1 MKTMRQH
8 LNRLERKLS
17 KYPEEKRRFTSGK
30 GSRRPVLE
38 LASDIVFEEFSEDI
52 NEVQKKYDV
61 IIEWDAHSLFEE
73 RIPLIKVTISPE
85 HPFFKEHLEKVGS
98 GWHVLAPTNSVEKGT
113 PIVRLYSKREDKQ
126 DRTALIASRF
136 QVQYVGYLDMTL
148 EDIILER
155 LQSYWKKM
163 VESIKEA
170 KSIEEVET
178 TLYAAAGRE
187 EFLRLMTLRE
197 GLFGSAARTNHFYTN
212 CTSSWDKE
220 KWERSIFNLDYV
232 SKIAS
237 LLPTAERYLAEVSKK
252 EPTNGAKQKQNH

>member
-61 IIEWDAHSLFEE
+61 IIEWEAHSLFEE
-73 RIPLIKVTISPE
+73 RIPLMKVTISPE

-98 GWHVLAPTNSVEKGT
+98 GWHAIAPTNSVEKGT

-148 EDIILER
+148 EDIIMER

-163 VESIKEA
+163 VESLKEA

-237 LLPTAERYLAEVSKK
+237 LLPTAERYLAEASKK
-252 EPTNGAKQKQNH
+252 EPANGAK

>member
-61 IIEWDAHSLFEE
+61 IIEWEAHSLFEE

-163 VESIKEA
+163 VESLKEA
-170 KSIEEVET
+170 KSIDS
-178 TLYAAAGRE
+178 ARGP
-187 EFLRLMTLRE
+187 LRE
-197 GLFGSAARTNHFYTN
+197 RRPHESLLHELHIELGQREVGTLHLQPRLCQPNRKPPADGGALSRRSQQKGAHKWGRVNAKSL
-212 CTSSWDKE
+212 TSSMTSRTE
-220 KWERSIFNLDYV
+220 KI
-232 SKIAS
+232 
-237 LLPTAERYLAEVSKK
+237 
-252 EPTNGAKQKQNH
+252 

>member
-1 MKTMRQH
+1 M
-8 LNRLERKLS
+8 
-17 KYPEEKRRFTSGK
+17 
-30 GSRRPVLE
+30 
-38 LASDIVFEEFSEDI
+38 
-52 NEVQKKYDV
+52 
-61 IIEWDAHSLFEE
+61 
-73 RIPLIKVTISPE
+73 
-85 HPFFKEHLEKVGS
+85 
-98 GWHVLAPTNSVEKGT
+98 
-113 PIVRLYSKREDKQ
+113 
-126 DRTALIASRF
+126 
-136 QVQYVGYLDMTL
+136 QYVGYLDMTL
-148 EDIILER
+148 EDIIMER

-163 VESIKEA
+163 VESLKEA

-252 EPTNGAKQKQNH
+252 EPTNGAE

>member
-61 IIEWDAHSLFEE
+61 IIEWEAHSLFEE
-73 RIPLIKVTISPE
+73 RIPLMKVTISPE

-98 GWHVLAPTNSVEKGT
+98 GWHAIAPTNSVEKGT

-148 EDIILER
+148 EDIIMER

-163 VESIKEA
+163 VESLKEA

-197 GLFGSAARTNHFYTN
+197 LTLSPGRILM
-212 CTSSWDKE
+212 
-220 KWERSIFNLDYV
+220 
-232 SKIAS
+232 
-237 LLPTAERYLAEVSKK
+237 
-252 EPTNGAKQKQNH
+252 

>member
-61 IIEWDAHSLFEE
+61 IIEWEAHSLFEE
-73 RIPLIKVTISPE
+73 RIPLMKVTISPE

-98 GWHVLAPTNSVEKGT
+98 GWHAIAPTNSVEKGT
-113 PIVRLYSKREDKQ
+113 PIVHLYSKREDKQ

-148 EDIILER
+148 EDIITNLER
-155 LQSYWKKM
+155 WFNVPIGTDASVDRTIRLSFHVRHESLEETLQVISLITGLQYTLDG
-163 VESIKEA
+163 ESA
-170 KSIEEVET
+170 T
-178 TLYAAAGRE
+178 FHT
-187 EFLRLMTLRE
+187 
-197 GLFGSAARTNHFYTN
+197 ARTT
-212 CTSSWDKE
+212 
-220 KWERSIFNLDYV
+220 RS
-232 SKIAS
+232 
-237 LLPTAERYLAEVSKK
+237 R
-252 EPTNGAKQKQNH
+252 

>member
-1 MKTMRQH
+1 M
-8 LNRLERKLS
+8 
-17 KYPEEKRRFTSGK
+17 
-30 GSRRPVLE
+30 
-38 LASDIVFEEFSEDI
+38 
-52 NEVQKKYDV
+52 
-61 IIEWDAHSLFEE
+61 
-73 RIPLIKVTISPE
+73 
-85 HPFFKEHLEKVGS
+85 
-98 GWHVLAPTNSVEKGT
+98 EKGT

-148 EDIILER
+148 EDIIMER

-163 VESIKEA
+163 VESLKEA

-252 EPTNGAKQKQNH
+252 EPTNGAE

>member
-61 IIEWDAHSLFEE
+61 IIEWEAHSLFEE
-73 RIPLIKVTISPE
+73 RIPLMKVTISPE

-98 GWHVLAPTNSVEKGT
+98 GWHAIAPTNSVEKGT

-148 EDIILER
+148 EDIITNLER
-155 LQSYWKKM
+155 WFNVPIGTDASVDRTICLSFHVRHESLEETLQVISLITGLQYTLDG
-163 VESIKEA
+163 ESA
-170 KSIEEVET
+170 T
-178 TLYAAAGRE
+178 FHT
-187 EFLRLMTLRE
+187 
-197 GLFGSAARTNHFYTN
+197 ARTT
-212 CTSSWDKE
+212 
-220 KWERSIFNLDYV
+220 RS
-232 SKIAS
+232 
-237 LLPTAERYLAEVSKK
+237 R
-252 EPTNGAKQKQNH
+252 